1 MFIHT
6 YVEFPNNSQV
16 RRRVQHSE
24 GYRSSRLVPRNVHMR
39 TLIRYD
45 TRRNTMVYT
54 YKLLFGEGQYKAR
67 SISLT
72 IFKQSIQIVLLVCF
86 SYRRKRIY
94 LIMHS
99 SHRAVAGGGG
109 WG

>member
-24 GYRSSRLVPRNVHMR
+24 GFRSSRLVPRNVHMR
-39 TLIRYD
+39 TLIRCD

-67 SISLT
+67 ST
-72 IFKQSIQIVLLVCF
+72 IDTFITHYFQTINSNCLACML
-86 SYRRKRIY
+86 
-94 LIMHS
+94 
-99 SHRAVAGGGG
+99 
-109 WG
+109 